1 MEEKNPF
8 KKWQAARD
16 HYERTR
22 RQYRYA
28 KDNGGFYKAE
38 IEGFKEEMEA
48 AKIELEIAK
57 LECEKALAE

>member
-8 KKWQAARD
+8 KICREAREY
-16 HYERTR
+16 YERTR

-48 AKIELEIAK
+48 AKIEWEIAK
-57 LECEKALAE
+57 AECAKALAE